1 MVYALRNVSGE
12 VFAGEMAALCGPS
25 GSGKST
31 LLNILGML
39 DTHYHGQVTFKGSP
53 YPTGQMEAA
62 KMRRQKLGF
71 VFQKFN
77 LVPVMTAIEN
87 VAYPLHLNGFSKAE
101 QTRLASEMLELVG
114 LGEFIHH
121 MPDNLSGG
129 QQQRVAI
136 ARALVHKPALVIA
149 DEPTASLDSQS
160 ANKVIDIMKG
170 PFLDVREGQTLSN
183 IHASRYD
190 PAEPEVMLGVDLASN
205 LSVSVGDWITLL
217 ATTTDGA
224 LNAYDFKIR
233 GIYSTVVQVC
243 RINKVNKYFSG
254 RMFVHIGNTKL
265 AVSRASQSLFKGM

>member
-1 MVYALRNVSGE
+1 MVHALRNVSGKCLPE
-12 VFAGEMAALCGPS
+12 RWPRCVV
-25 GSGKST
+25 
-31 LLNILGML
+31 LLVRAKHAPQYSWHA

-190 PAEPEVMLGVDLASN
+190 PAEPEVMLV
-205 LSVSVGDWITLL
+205 WISP
-217 ATTTDGA
+217 A
-224 LNAYDFKIR
+224 I
-233 GIYSTVVQVC
+233 
-243 RINKVNKYFSG
+243 
-254 RMFVHIGNTKL
+254 
-265 AVSRASQSLFKGM
+265 